1 MSNSGARWRSR
12 LTRAL
17 PLQARAAASDTSCT
31 QGQAQIATVRAPR
44 ARDGRRR
51 CSGAARRAAAPRA
64 LDLVLCLAPPYAH
77 RRCTRRL
84 ARRCCHAKQ
93 LPLQLCAPLRGF
105 PRHSVGP
112 VALDCADAS
121 PRFSAAQL
129 EQQIGATQEQA
140 SACAAGGQ
148 LLPYNDMWAPWPVH
162 AWPMAETGKCG
173 KMKAHA
179 TYIQTQN
186 QAQITTIQNAMN
198 AAGC

>member
-1 MSNSGARWRSR
+1 M
-12 LTRAL
+12 
-17 PLQARAAASDTSCT
+17 
-31 QGQAQIATVRAPR
+31 
-44 ARDGRRR
+44 
-51 CSGAARRAAAPRA
+51 
-64 LDLVLCLAPPYAH
+64 LV
-77 RRCTRRL
+77 
-84 ARRCCHAKQ
+84 
-93 LPLQLCAPLRGF
+93 
-105 PRHSVGP
+105 
-112 VALDCADAS
+112 CADAS

-179 TYIQTQN
+179 TYIQSQN